1 MTSWLVIFRALFFLK
16 YLKKNIKTS
25 KLDRTITLNSVT
37 LKNAQTEPQK
47 YIIFFNET
55 NNI

>member
-1 MTSWLVIFRALFFLK
+1 MDRA
-16 YLKKNIKTS
+16 
-25 KLDRTITLNSVT
+25 ITFDSVT
-37 LKNAQTEPQK
+37 LKNTQTEPQK

>member
-1 MTSWLVIFRALFFLK
+1 MK
-16 YLKKNIKTS
+16 YLK
-25 KLDRTITLNSVT
+25 ITLTVS
-37 LKNAQTEPQK
+37 LKNTQTEPQK